1 MKVLALFDESGKI
14 HALFH
19 ASTKPDAPQFR
30 FQPAKG
36 HRAET
41 LEVPAA
47 LSNLE
52 PAKLHTAVK
61 VDLSGATPR
70 LVAR

>member
-1 MKVLALFDESGKI
+1 MKVLALFDESGKV

-36 HRAET
+36 HRSET
-41 LEVPAA
+41 LEVPAG
-47 LSNLE
+47 LSSLA
-52 PAKLHTAVK
+52 PAKLHAAVK
-61 VDLSGATPR
+61 VDLSGAAPR
-70 LVAR
+70 LIAR